1 MSQVGCELYRKGR
14 PVSHSPSMIDDFL
27 VHHLGDASAPLLAAP
42 SEVAA
47 GTARV
52 QLSVVIPVYNGSG
65 TIEDVVDGLHAVLTS
80 VRFEVVLV
88 NDGSADDSE
97 AVCRKLVAK
106 YPRTASFIQLAR
118 NFGEHSAVLAGLRR
132 TVGAFVATLDDD
144 GQNPPDQ
151 LLVLL
156 DCIRSHGFDVV
167 YGRYRSKQHS
177 WFRNAGSWFTNAV
190 ASVMLQKPR
199 GLYLSSFKIMSR
211 LVVDSLAAY
220 QAPFPYLDGMILE
233 ATQRIGQVEVEHRER
248 KTGRSGYTLR
258 KLFRLW
264 TNMFLGYS
272 IAPLRWATL
281 AGLGTSVMSAL
292 FLVWTVF
299 DRLYIN
305 PGVTIGVPT
314 VLVCVTFFTGVQ
326 LFVMGVVGEYVGR
339 VFLHLNGKPQVIIRY
354 ECVSNGK
361 QR

>member
-1 MSQVGCELYRKGR
+1 M
-14 PVSHSPSMIDDFL
+14 SHSPSRIHDSPAPGSGAASPRFL
-27 VHHLGDASAPLLAAP
+27 GEP
-42 SEVAA
+42 SEAAA
-47 GTARV
+47 GTERV
-52 QLSVVIPVYNGSG
+52 ELSVVIPVFNGSG
-65 TIEDVVDGLHAVLTS
+65 TIEEVVDGLHAVLTS
-80 VRFEVVLV
+80 ALFEVVLV
-88 NDGSADDSE
+88 NDGSTDESE
-97 AVCRKLVAK
+97 TICQKLVAK
-106 YPRTASFIQLAR
+106 YPRSVSFIQLAR

-132 TVGAFVATLDDD
+132 TIGAFVATLDDD

-156 DCIRSHGFDVV
+156 DCVRNHGYDVV

-177 WFRNAGSWFTNAV
+177 WFRNVGSWFTNAV
-190 ASVMLQKPR
+190 ACVMLQKPR

-211 LVVDSLAAY
+211 LVVDALVTY

-233 ATQRIGQVEVEHRER
+233 TTQRIGQVDVEHRER

-272 IAPLRWATL
+272 IAPLRWATM
-281 AGLGTSVMSAL
+281 AGLGTSVLSAL

-339 VFLHLNGKPQVIIRY
+339 VFLHLNGKPQVIVRY
-354 ECVSNGK
+354 ECASNDK
-361 QR
+361 RR

>member
-1 MSQVGCELYRKGR
+1 MP
-14 PVSHSPSMIDDFL
+14 PVTPAPEFDRRDLSP
-27 VHHLGDASAPLLAAP
+27 
-42 SEVAA
+42 
-47 GTARV
+47 GTETV
-52 QLSVVIPVYNGSG
+52 QERRSVELSVVIPVYNGSR
-65 TIEDVVDGLHAVLTS
+65 TIEEVVDDLHAVLTA
-80 VRFEVVLV
+80 VPFEVVLV
-88 NDGSADDSE
+88 NDGSTDDSE
-97 AVCRKLVAK
+97 AVCQKLVAK
-106 YPRTASFIQLAR
+106 YPRTVSFIQLAR

-156 DCIRSHGFDVV
+156 DCVRTHGFDVV
-167 YGRYRSKQHS
+167 YGRYRSKRHS
-177 WFRNAGSWFTNAV
+177 WFRNLGSWFTNAA

-199 GLYLSSFKIMSR
+199 GLYLSSFKMMSR
-211 LVVDSLAAY
+211 LVVDALGMY

-233 ATQRIGQVEVEHRER
+233 TTHRIGQVDVEHRER
-248 KTGRSGYTLR
+248 KGGRSGYTLR
-258 KLFRLW
+258 KLFCLW
-264 TNMFLGYS
+264 SNMFLGYS

-281 AGLGTSVMSAL
+281 AGLGTSVLSAL

-305 PGVTIGVPT
+305 PGVTIGIPT

-339 VFLHLNGKPQVIIRY
+339 VFLHLNGKPQVIVRY
-354 ECVSNGK
+354 ECTSNDK
-361 QR
+361 HR